1 MSSRLLLLAFA
12 VACASCSDDGSPT
25 EPRPPLPL
33 TAGTYSLY
41 LAGNQ
46 VTCDDVR
53 IPQTHTVVQALAEA
67 SASGAEWVFR
77 AANQAAGDFELRLT
91 GGGTATAPGARAVT
105 GTARGQVLH
114 SFGSTPRLPAER
126 ATFSTLQVNGELN
139 EDDTTVIGRFNGQV
153 LFARESL
160 TAVCPPGQVTFV
172 LSRLGQ

>member
-1 MSSRLLLLAFA
+1 MSSRVLLLVLA
-12 VACASCSDDGSPT
+12 VAGASCSDESPT

-53 IPQTHTVVQALAEA
+53 IPQTNTVVQALATA
-67 SASGAEWVFR
+67 SASGTEWVFR
-77 AANQAAGDFELRLT
+77 AANQAAGDFELRLAA
-91 GGGTATAPGARAVT
+91 GGMGTTPGAKPVT
-105 GTARGQVLH
+105 GTARGQVVH
-114 SFGSTPRLPAER
+114 SYGGTPRLPAER
-126 ATFSTLQVNGELN
+126 ATFSTLQLNGELS
-139 EDDTTVIGRFNGQV
+139 EDDTTVIGRLNGQV